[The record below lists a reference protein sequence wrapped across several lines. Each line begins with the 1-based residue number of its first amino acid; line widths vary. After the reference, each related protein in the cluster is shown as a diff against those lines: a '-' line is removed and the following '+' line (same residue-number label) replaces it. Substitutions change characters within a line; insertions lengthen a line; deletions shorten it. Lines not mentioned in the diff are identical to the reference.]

1 MSRAKLINFTSQVS
15 RRYCLRELFSRDT
28 SSVGTAS
35 RLVPSFTS
43 FIWNN
48 YMTHIRTMASALTSA
63 HINDSVFSG
72 VKDQSLLKTGAFIG
86 NEWVD
91 AEDGARYEVNE
102 YFSGFNVSHSC
113 KAKKAFTTQV
123 ENPATGETIAQVAE
137 CGYHETEKAI
147 KAAADAFKPWASR
160 TAKDRASILRRWHD
174 EILHAKDDIA
184 MIMTIECGKPLPES
198 RNEFDSG

>member
-1 MSRAKLINFTSQVS
+1 
-15 RRYCLRELFSRDT
+15 
-28 SSVGTAS
+28 
-35 RLVPSFTS
+35 
-43 FIWNN
+43 
-48 YMTHIRTMASALTSA
+48 MTHIRTMASALTSA

-113 KAKKAFTTQV
+113 KAKKLLIKLYYNRPTTQV